1 MWSLVLAVLVP
12 VVLAGSECP
21 VAGDYANATVNAWVR
36 ALSFGPLPSK
46 TQPDVSLYVTEGSVG
61 IGENSVIT
69 FTGRSFRWVYRN
81 PLGLSSTLA
90 TGYDGRL
97 IFGDA
102 ASDMPLDLLP
112 GSYLMCNAPPDTF
125 RAPDTLWQVR
135 RFGQGS
141 CKEFSKRLIN
151 SVGRVADS

>member
-81 PLGLSSTLA
+81 PLGLSSTLLRRRA
-90 TGYDGRL
+90 
-97 IFGDA
+97 
-102 ASDMPLDLLP
+102 LL
-112 GSYLMCNAPPDTF
+112 
-125 RAPDTLWQVR
+125 VR
-135 RFGQGS
+135 VRPQI
-141 CKEFSKRLIN
+141 K
-151 SVGRVADS
+151 